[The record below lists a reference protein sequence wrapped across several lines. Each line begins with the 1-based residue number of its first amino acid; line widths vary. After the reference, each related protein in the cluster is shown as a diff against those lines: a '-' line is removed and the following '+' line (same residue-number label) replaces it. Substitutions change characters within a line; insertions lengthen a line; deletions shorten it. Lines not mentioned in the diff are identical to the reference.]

1 MGDPKVVSSSLTA
14 RTIFKFFWSSL
25 CFWDGRWL
33 YLTCIVPEHT
43 LVGGVINA
51 CPVCCAAL
59 SNLPCTMSTQCVP
72 FTARWPL
79 VSYVTVAGNT
89 MLSMLTVADNPM
101 QEPCIVPRAT
111 ACPFAAG
118 WYFYGDG
125 CRQHS
130 ACLSIPKLHLF

>member
-1 MGDPKVVSSSLTA
+1 MSSV
-14 RTIFKFFWSSL
+14 L
-25 CFWDGRWL
+25 CCL
-33 YLTCIVPEHT
+33 KQLALHHVY
-43 LVGGVINA
+43 
-51 CPVCCAAL
+51 PVCAL
-59 SNLPCTMSTQCVP
+59 YCSVATGLICDGC
-72 FTARWPL
+72 RPL